1 MGDHGTEKTE
11 ENNILVLLLAFETGF
26 HNVAQA
32 TLTVCLSILTQE
44 EYDSSTL
51 RWKLRPIDKH
61 ESLEANTGVHA
72 GHQSP

>member
-1 MGDHGTEKTE
+1 MSDHGTEKTE

-32 TLTVCLSILTQE
+32 ILTVCLSILTQE
-44 EYDSSTL
+44 EYDSFTL
-51 RWKLRPIDKH
+51 RWKPRPTDKH
-61 ESLEANTGVHA
+61 RSLKANTGVRA

>member
-1 MGDHGTEKTE
+1 MGDHGTEEAE

-44 EYDSSTL
+44 ECDSSTL

-61 ESLEANTGVHA
+61 KSLAANPGVHA